1 MLENQGKVG
10 MVLNVVPVQSTRV
23 ILMMKATAWD
33 GAKRR
38 WDVIVEKE
46 FLNRKSVLTNSGKLI
61 ESLGG
66 QRRESWPSDFHC
78 EMRQQRRNRLWQTN

>member
-33 GAKRR
+33 GAYTPTMG
-38 WDVIVEKE
+38 WAD
-46 FLNRKSVLTNSGKLI
+46 GKG
-61 ESLGG
+61 S
-66 QRRESWPSDFHC
+66 H
-78 EMRQQRRNRLWQTN
+78 